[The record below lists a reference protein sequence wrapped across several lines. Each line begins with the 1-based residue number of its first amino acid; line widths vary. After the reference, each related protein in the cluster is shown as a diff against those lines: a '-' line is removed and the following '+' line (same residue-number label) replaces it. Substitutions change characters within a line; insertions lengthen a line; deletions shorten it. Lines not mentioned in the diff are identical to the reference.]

1 MQQLDKHVPVA
12 TAESTTVEVLLEMV
26 FPTQPMY
33 RVIKRTTEA
42 RMVQLEESCCS
53 ERT

>member
-1 MQQLDKHVPVA
+1 
-12 TAESTTVEVLLEMV
+12 
-26 FPTQPMY
+26 MY

-53 ERT
+53 ERTWALKLKNFQCYKLLRGNSWWRRSRLEKA